1 MKVERRCESIPFK
14 EQLLLKEPVNR
25 DLDRV
30 LGSVRERQFHINLVI
45 NLSTTLNWESQAPYQ
60 VQREFTVGSLVHFF
74 CPEDLGEPLTASNGK
89 IPAVSVDLLFTSK
102 PLAEVESCMNVSSV
116 SS

>member
-1 MKVERRCESIPFK
+1 MEVERRRESIPFK

-45 NLSTTLNWESQAPYQ
+45 NLSTTLSW
-60 VQREFTVGSLVHFF
+60 
-74 CPEDLGEPLTASNGK
+74 
-89 IPAVSVDLLFTSK
+89 
-102 PLAEVESCMNVSSV
+102 
-116 SS
+116 